1 MWQWFTDSIA
11 WMYWTL
17 SSVLFF
23 VALFGSIALMGVWDA
38 ISPTQVRK
46 GFLPIRTTRGDRYF
60 IGVISVLTIFL
71 VWLGFMGQAILY
83 APLGIS
89 AAWCVTLGL
98 KG

>member
-1 MWQWFTDSIA
+1 MWQWFTDSIG

-17 SSVLFF
+17 PSVLFF

-38 ISPTQVRK
+38 ISPTPVRK
-46 GFLPIRTTRGDRYF
+46 GFLPIPTTRGDRYF
-60 IGVISVLTIFL
+60 IGIISGITIFL
-71 VWLGFMGQAILY
+71 VWLGFMGQTFLY

-89 AAWCVTLGL
+89 AAWCVALGL